1 MTNSF
6 VNFVAGSSVQPEP
19 EVGMGATILCWTDRQ
34 AATVVERPTPKTIVV
49 QYDHA
54 KRVDGNG
61 MSDAQTYEYTP
72 NTDGHKV
79 TFTQRKNGAWVRK
92 GEPLKGGQRVA
103 LGYRNH
109 YHDFSF

>member
-1 MTNSF
+1 MTGSF
-6 VNFVAGSSVQPEP
+6 VNHVSGNSQQPTP

-34 AATVVERPTPKTIVV
+34 AATVVELPTPKSIVV

-54 KRVDGNG
+54 KRADSNG
-61 MSDAQTYEYTP
+61 MSDAQIYDYTP
-72 NTDGHKV
+72 NPNGHKV

-92 GEPLKGGQRVA
+92 GETLKSGQRVA
-103 LGYRNH
+103 LGYRAQ